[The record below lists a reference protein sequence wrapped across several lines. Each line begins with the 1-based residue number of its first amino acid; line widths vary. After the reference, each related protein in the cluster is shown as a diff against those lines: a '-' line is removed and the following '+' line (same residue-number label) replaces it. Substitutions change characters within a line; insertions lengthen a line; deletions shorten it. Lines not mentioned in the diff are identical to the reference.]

1 MDAITTNKSC
11 VAQSEPAVV
20 FVSESGVWAGS
31 ISPPIKQKQQLSIK
45 KRIKKVEVKNLLVMR
60 EFNKN
65 SWKNPICKLLQ
76 KKKQR
81 NRVTVNKSER
91 LEVDKRCRRCFPSP
105 NNVLYLH
112 QDHYQVQPMYNSL
125 CSNNF
130 NSYIFLWGQ
139 CLNTNRKIRDVLD
152 LGHDGLAPVKEKQS

>member
-60 EFNKN
+60 AFNKN
-65 SWKNPICKLLQ
+65 SWKNPVCKLLQ
-76 KKKQR
+76 KKRKETELLSTSQKDLKWTKDAADVSHR
-81 NRVTVNKSER
+81 PIMFYIYIRTITKCNPCITHSVATILTLISFFG
-91 LEVDKRCRRCFPSP
+91 D
-105 NNVLYLH
+105 NV
-112 QDHYQVQPMYNSL
+112 
-125 CSNNF
+125 
-130 NSYIFLWGQ
+130 
-139 CLNTNRKIRDVLD
+139 
-152 LGHDGLAPVKEKQS
+152 